1 MTEQKQRWFDATI
14 NMQTLVTAIIG
25 AAVALAIAYFTL
37 VTRVSVIE
45 TDVKNLKDG
54 QHERQQ
60 STENSLNEIKGSVT
74 ATNSKIDQLT
84 NFLLQNSAGQRPDI
98 QRWSK

>member
-1 MTEQKQRWFDATI
+1 MTEQKPRWFDATI

-37 VTRVSVIE
+37 VTRVSLIE
-45 TDVKNLKDG
+45 ADVVNLKSA
-54 QHERQQ
+54 QHDKQQ
-60 STENSLNEIKGSVT
+60 ATENSLNDIKGSVA

-84 NFLLQNSAGQRPDI
+84 TFLLQNSAGQRPDM